1 MSSFE
6 ETLYHARLANAERA
20 FQQEASLASLLTPAE
35 RADVE
40 SEIVPL
46 LRAGDYDGVQVR
58 LQLYQY
64 IANSSRAS
72 LKVCAAEAFC
82 STRDDDPASPSIK
95 DEEETATATSMAM
108 DFLRRNEGSH
118 AYGVLLTAA
127 SPGYFPLANLL
138 TSKLGA
144 KGHPLLHLPDAQAEY
159 VAGFRH
165 LAKSEV
171 QKLWINIEA
180 SESAGTSLL
189 GELLL
194 ERSWQV
200 ADEATGRL
208 ASPDLDA
215 AVRALEA
222 KGLTNDQS
230 LWVRI
235 AERSVSPAE
244 GDTEAARGNKVRLAL
259 KRMKAFPAKLR
270 IQEGETRT
278 TLAKLLLCVLL
289 LDEAYATDEQ
299 PWYVEA
305 EHRALN
311 RMAKTA

>member
-1 MSSFE
+1 MPTYE
-6 ETLYHARLANAERA
+6 EALYHARLANAERA
-20 FQQEASLASLLTPAE
+20 FRQEAAQASLLTPAE

-40 SEIVPL
+40 SQIVPL

-64 IANSSRAS
+64 IASSSRAS
-72 LKVCAAEAFC
+72 LKVLAAEAFRP
-82 STRDDDPASPSIK
+82 TREDAPDSPRVTD
-95 DEEETATATSMAM
+95 DEETATSMAM

-144 KGHPLLHLPDAQAEY
+144 KGRPLFRLPDAQAEY

-171 QKLWINIEA
+171 QKLWVNIEA
-180 SESAGTSLL
+180 SESAGASLL

-200 ADEATGRL
+200 ADEAYGRL

-222 KGLTNDQS
+222 KGLSNDQS

-289 LDEAYATDEQ
+289 LDEAHATDER